1 MATDPIC
8 GMYVPETSDLY
19 VDRDGTRYYFCSKT
33 CMDKFLEPEKQGK
46 DLAKKLWIA
55 WVFSVAVMVL
65 TYLSGIKFRDFILLL
80 LSIPVIFYSGTQFY
94 QGAWGAIKTKSGNMD
109 LLVSLGVITAFAFSL
124 FITFFPHVIP
134 HSMVYYDS
142 SDFIVSLILTGSYI
156 ENVTKAKASE
166 AGNKLIDLIPDT
178 IHVVYSEGVKDKP
191 ASDVHPG
198 DLIEV
203 RAGEIIPVDG
213 TVDRGSSD
221 VDESMITGEAL
232 PLAKREGD
240 FVSAGTKN
248 LNGILTVR
256 VQNVGANSTVGKI
269 YSFIKM
275 ASSGR
280 TKIQRLAD
288 IFSSY
293 FVPVVLAAASL
304 SFLFWFFYLRSIG
317 DPYFIEIAV
326 LAFVSVIV
334 IACPCA
340 IGLAGPITLLIAS
353 EGSFEA
359 GILVK
364 NTGAMDRVIKVNRV
378 VFDKTGTL
386 TEPEMH
392 VLSYDG
398 DMNALHMAAALELH
412 SNHPVA
418 RAIVDYSGNSTS
430 MDVANV
436 NEIPG
441 IGIEGD
447 CSGHHVS
454 VRSGDDGYIKIYVDG
469 EERGI
474 LSVGSKL
481 RPGAVETISHLRSM
495 GIRISVLTGDRNKNS
510 LSVLDTIGADEIH
523 SGLRPE
529 DKAEIIRRY
538 QESGEYV
545 MFVGDGMNDAIAI
558 DQADVGVAMGSGSDI
573 TRSQGDF
580 VLLRNDLRAIIAIF
594 DISSK
599 TISKVKQNIFW
610 AIFYNSALIPVAAG
624 ILVPI
629 FGTGIYS
636 FLPIL
641 AAFAMGMSSSTVV
654 LNSMRLKGKI
664 RVNQYY
670 IGI

>member
-1 MATDPIC
+1 
-8 GMYVPETSDLY
+8 
-19 VDRDGTRYYFCSKT
+19 
-33 CMDKFLEPEKQGK
+33 
-46 DLAKKLWIA
+46 
-55 WVFSVAVMVL
+55 
-65 TYLSGIKFRDFILLL
+65 
-80 LSIPVIFYSGTQFY
+80 
-94 QGAWGAIKTKSGNMD
+94 
-109 LLVSLGVITAFAFSL
+109 
-124 FITFFPHVIP
+124 
-134 HSMVYYDS
+134 
-142 SDFIVSLILTGSYI
+142 
-156 ENVTKAKASE
+156 
-166 AGNKLIDLIPDT
+166 
-178 IHVVYSEGVKDKP
+178 
-191 ASDVHPG
+191 
-198 DLIEV
+198 
-203 RAGEIIPVDG
+203 
-213 TVDRGSSD
+213 
-221 VDESMITGEAL
+221 
-232 PLAKREGD
+232 
-240 FVSAGTKN
+240 
-248 LNGILTVR
+248 
-256 VQNVGANSTVGKI
+256 
-269 YSFIKM
+269 
-275 ASSGR
+275 
-280 TKIQRLAD
+280 
-288 IFSSY
+288 
-293 FVPVVLAAASL
+293 
-304 SFLFWFFYLRSIG
+304 
-317 DPYFIEIAV
+317 
-326 LAFVSVIV
+326 
-334 IACPCA
+334 
-340 IGLAGPITLLIAS
+340 
-353 EGSFEA
+353 
-359 GILVK
+359 
-364 NTGAMDRVIKVNRV
+364 
-378 VFDKTGTL
+378 
-386 TEPEMH
+386 
-392 VLSYDG
+392 
-398 DMNALHMAAALELH
+398 MAAALELH

-481 RPGAVETISHLRSM
+481 RPEAVETISHLRSM

-510 LSVLDTIGADEIH
+510 LSVLDPLGADEIH

-545 MFVGDGMNDAIAI
+545 MFVGDGINDAIAI

-610 AIFYNSALIPVAAG
+610 AISYNSALIPVAAG

-641 AAFAMGMSSSTVV
+641 AAFAMGMSSTTVV